1 MFARDAASQ
10 ALGMALEEVRPGYAR
25 LRMTVRADM
34 LNGHGTCHGGL
45 VFALADSAFAFACNS
60 HDLVTVA
67 SGCSIEFL
75 APAHEGRRADRRGL
89 GARPRGPERHL
100 RRERPPGRR
109 RADRRVPGPVGVDAR
124 ARPRLSR
131 GVRSLR
137 QDRGAHGDFRRRPTS
152 PEVRMD
158 SPQKFAAELL
168 GTFVLVFGGTT
179 AVVASGLSGSPVL
192 IVASL
197 AFGLALLAGLYAF
210 GEVSGGHYNP
220 AVSLA
225 MFVAG
230 RLPSGDLVSYWIAQF
245 AGGILAAIM
254 LWIATDRDAVGETV
268 TVPGVWGNGT
278 AFLMELL
285 FTAIFVL
292 VILRASESELFGRT
306 ALLAIPLAL
315 VVVQLAAIPFSGASV
330 NPART
335 FGPDLI
341 AWDWD
346 GIWIYLIATPLGAL
360 IAVAVYRFVH
370 GGVTAPP
377 PAPTAE
383 PLGES
388 QGPR

>member
-1 MFARDAASQ
+1 
-10 ALGMALEEVRPGYAR
+10 
-25 LRMTVRADM
+25 
-34 LNGHGTCHGGL
+34 
-45 VFALADSAFAFACNS
+45 
-60 HDLVTVA
+60 
-67 SGCSIEFL
+67 
-75 APAHEGRRADRRGL
+75 
-89 GARPRGPERHL
+89 
-100 RRERPPGRR
+100 
-109 RADRRVPGPVGVDAR
+109 
-124 ARPRLSR
+124 
-131 GVRSLR
+131 
-137 QDRGAHGDFRRRPTS
+137 
-152 PEVRMD
+152 MD

-179 AVVASGLSGSPVL
+179 AIAASGLTGSPVL
-192 IVASL
+192 IVAAL

-230 RLPSGDLVSYWIAQF
+230 RLPSGDLASYWIAQF

-254 LWIATDRDAVGETV
+254 LWIATDRDTVGETV

-278 AFLMELL
+278 AFLMELS
-285 FTAIFVL
+285 FTAVFVL
-292 VILRASESELFGRT
+292 VILRASASELFGRT

-315 VVVQLAAIPFSGASV
+315 VAVHLAAIPFSGASV

-346 GIWIYLIATPLGAL
+346 GIWIYLIAPPLGAL
-360 IAVAVYRFVH
+360 IAVAVHRFVH
-370 GGVTAPP
+370 SGATVPP

-383 PLGES
+383 PLGEPEAS
-388 QGPR
+388 R